1 MPRSVRASCAVRC
14 SNLWPVV
21 SCCSQ
26 LDVVAAS
33 CRCAAHDYGGRGWPP
48 LLDTTPAVRKGVRQ
62 GGGLAV
68 AVQRLGQRSARAA
81 ARHRSHASG
90 RNSSRTAQL
99 LCSSE
104 GSWHEGRPQNKSTAR
119 TDMARTDR
127 RQKGKREDASGIRVL
142 TCCTEELP
150 RVGEVLLPSRS
161 KSGGAGVAT
170 QPRRRSA
177 KKDAAGR
184 RGDTAPAMAG
194 QGVRSVRTTSRW

>member
-1 MPRSVRASCAVRC
+1 
-14 SNLWPVV
+14 V

-48 LLDTTPAVRKGVRQ
+48 LLDTTPAAGKGVL
-62 GGGLAV
+62 GGLAV

-81 ARHRSHASG
+81 AQHRSHTSG
-90 RNSSRTAQL
+90 RNSLRTAQL

-104 GSWHEGRPQNKSTAR
+104 GSWHEGRPQTKSMTR
-119 TDMARTDR
+119 TGMTRIDR

-170 QPRRRSA
+170 QPRRRLA

-184 RGDTAPAMAG
+184 RGDMTSAMAG
-194 QGVRSVRTTSRW
+194 QGVWSVRMTSRW